1 MSVSAL
7 KVSDH
12 LSNTDLRTDHRHCG
26 RSWPVFYVGTGSW
39 GRTLHDR
46 VGWLLSPDRSI
57 PEHREDLGE
66 QRRGDHLM
74 VQSLNT
80 LINSIHFAP
89 SRQGFVSS
97 VYSWGLCFTI
107 PFIDKNQ
114 LIVRPLHC
122 AITVSFMLS
131 WWQQRH
137 NDVFPRPLPP
147 ASNCFVLGTIRWPS
161 YKWWCDITHH
171 NSSHI
176 TSVSRDTLVTSVLC
190 NIGTCYCKNF
200 IKPPSPASPIY

>member
-1 MSVSAL
+1 MWEL
-7 KVSDH
+7 
-12 LSNTDLRTDHRHCG
+12 
-26 RSWPVFYVGTGSW
+26 GSW

-57 PEHREDLGE
+57 PEQRE
-66 QRRGDHLM
+66 RRGGHLM

-89 SRQGFVSS
+89 RRQGFVSS

-107 PFIDKNQ
+107 PFIDINQ
-114 LIVRPLHC
+114 PIVGLLHC

-131 WWQQRH
+131 WWQLRH

-176 TSVSRDTLVTSVLC
+176 TSVSRNTLVTSVLC